1 MDYNKLNKYLGWG
14 VFFIALITYMLTLE
28 ETVSLWDCGEYIA
41 TSNKLEVGHPPGAP
55 LFMMINRLVSAF
67 AGPESVAWCV
77 NAVSAVCSAFTIL
90 FLFWTITFIGRK
102 LALSDFT
109 IASLGTNAKSS
120 VLDSV
125 EKTKK
130 TITDGQ
136 AWAILGSGLIGSLV
150 YTFSDSF
157 WFSAVEAEVYAMSSF
172 FTALVFWAIFKWE
185 SVADEKKSDR
195 WLVFIMFMIGLSI
208 GVHLLNLL
216 AIPAMAYVYYFKKF
230 KKTTLLG
237 FLLTGVI
244 GLVGLL
250 LIQNFIIPSTISIAA
265 WFELFFTN
273 SLGMPFNSGTIFF
286 FLFLAGSIAF
296 GLMYTRKNN
305 YVNFNTGLLS
315 LAVLFIGYSCFAMI
329 PIRSNADL
337 PIDENNPENLVALHR
352 YLQREQ
358 YGDWPLL
365 SGTSWHAETTPGARN
380 PGDQWAD
387 RSDVYVRSYVVEKGG
402 EDVIG
407 FHVSELAEAEAYVKE
422 NGGEIIEKYYL
433 SEERKNQKPT
443 YKSEFKI
450 FFPRMYSSNGSHI
463 TQYKNWSGYTTEG
476 KDPLTDS
483 ETGKV
488 FKNRNGDPVYLPS
501 FGENMTYFGRYQIN
515 HMYWRYFMWNFAG
528 RQNDDHN
535 QYGDILLGNWK
546 SGVGFIDAERLG
558 DQSKLSDVRKNAP
571 ANNSFYFLPLILG
584 LIGFIFHLAK
594 APKDWFVV
602 LLLFLFTGFMIVIFL
617 NQKPLEPRERD
628 YAYAGSFYVFAIWVG
643 LGVYALYEALA
654 TMKLKD
660 LAIPS
665 AVTFGLGLV
674 RYIAETVSENNHS
687 VSYSIFFMSVI
698 AIGVL
703 AALTFLKNLK
713 ENGKA
718 AAGLVTGI
726 ALIAPIVMAV
736 GGWDDHD
743 RSNRQTAREMA
754 KNYLKPCA
762 NQAIIFTNGD
772 NDTFPLWYIQDVE
785 GFRTDVRTVNLSLF
799 NTDWYVEQM
808 TRRAWDSDPLP
819 ISYKEHQYR
828 SGGLSDQVFL
838 LEGILNQYYGYM
850 NSILS
855 EAAGQGV
862 ASPKPAGIDGA
873 MVEACKY
880 APEDVEMI
888 IGRIRADFAKY
899 GPQLGITTGAPIDI
913 TILQALN
920 ENKAHGNQPMPL
932 KVAMD
937 YVKSG
942 NYTIDLGGG
951 QFLAYIPAKKFRIPV
966 DKQAVLAREDSLRKA
981 DAINDLM
988 IPEGRESE
996 ILDNIDWEIGK
1007 SYIIK
1012 NNLMILD
1019 LIAHSDWERPIY
1031 FAATGGRDTYMG
1043 LENFLQMEGLV
1054 YRLAPLRNRGNGG
1067 YLYGGINSEKMYRML
1082 VEEFDWGNLHGDI
1095 NVDYYTRRPIS
1106 NFRIQYLALAKALND
1121 EGKFEKAQNAL
1132 NKCLE
1137 VFPDKNIPNEPR
1149 VMYSFIDEY
1158 LANANGLSEIGA
1170 MDLSDAA
1177 VEKAKALAEDLT
1189 NKIAQEIEFFT
1200 SLRRDLML
1208 ETAPTGVTKEME
1220 TNISILQ
1227 QILQSYG
1234 KFVSQIYT
1242 VNELK
1247 DFGIYEDFIQEQ
1259 SIVKTERLELMMGNN
1274 SSKLSNES
1282 KQAMANLYKHL
1293 IDQTFK
1299 VTHQAF
1305 AKIEK
1310 DLAEASEAEDD
1321 GYLLSASLRKEDPK
1335 KQPTN
1340 FIPFADNQFRRVMF
1354 NVSQLL
1360 QEKGVDLIRTPI
1372 SAVPA
1377 DVLKEIQVISE
1388 NSIGK
1393 YNMIGKKLVYSYFKP
1408 LMPYYGKYA
1417 NDLNGLMNLGA
1428 QEQQQVIEAIRL
1440 CKMYK
1445 LVYQEN

>member
-67 AGPESVAWCV
+67 AGPESVAWCI
-77 NAVSAVCSAFTIL
+77 NAVSALCSAFTIL

-102 LALSDFT
+102 LALSNF
-109 IASLGTNAKSS
+109 SLSDLGSSSSSILNTSNEKIKS
-120 VLDSV
+120 
-125 EKTKK
+125 
-130 TITDGQ
+130 ITEGQ
-136 AWAILGSGLIGSLV
+136 KWAILGSGLIGSLV

-230 KKTTLLG
+230 KKTTWQG
-237 FLLTGVI
+237 FIITGVV
-244 GLVGLL
+244 GMFGLL

-365 SGTSWHAETTPGARN
+365 NGPSWHAETTPGARN

-387 RSDVYVRSYVVEKGG
+387 RSDVYIRSFVVQNAG
-402 EDVIG
+402 EDVKG
-407 FHVSELAEAEAYVKE
+407 FHISELAEAEAYVKE
-422 NGGEIIEKYYL
+422 HGGEIVEKYYL

-443 YKSEFKI
+443 YKSEFMM
-450 FFPRMYSSNGSHI
+450 FFPRMYSSNASHI
-463 TQYKNWSGYTTEG
+463 TQYKNWSGYDPSERDGLEDAESG
-476 KDPLTDS
+476 KLYKDRQ
-483 ETGKV
+483 GNKV
-488 FKNRNGDPVYLPS
+488 VLPS
-501 FGENMTYFGRYQIN
+501 FGENMAYFGKYQIN

-558 DQSKLSDVRKNAP
+558 DQSQLSDVRKSAP

-584 LIGFIFHLAK
+584 LIGFVFHLAK
-594 APKDWFVV
+594 SPKDWFVV
-602 LLLFLFTGFMIVIFL
+602 LLLFLFTGLMIVVFL

-643 LGVYALYEALA
+643 LGVYALYEALSSL
-654 TMKLKD
+654 KLKD
-660 LAIPS
+660 LAIPA
-665 AVTFGLGLV
+665 AVAFGLGIV
-674 RYIAETVSENNHS
+674 RYIAETVSENDHS

-698 AIGVL
+698 AFGVL
-703 AALTFLKNLK
+703 AALTFAKSLK
-713 ENGKA
+713 ENAKA
-718 AAGLVTGI
+718 AGGLVTGL

-743 RSNRQTAREMA
+743 RSNRQSAREMA

-808 TRRAWDSDPLP
+808 TRRAWKSDPLP
-819 ISYKEHQYR
+819 ISFKEHQYR

-850 NSILS
+850 NSVLS
-855 EAAGQGV
+855 AAANPSAV
-862 ASPKPAGIDGA
+862 VNKPEGIDKA

-888 IGRIRADFAKY
+888 INRVKSDFAKY
-899 GPQLGITTGAPIDI
+899 GPQLGITNGAPIDVS
-913 TILQALN
+913 ILQAIN
-920 ENKAHGNQPMPL
+920 ENKVHGNQPMPL
-932 KVAMD
+932 KEAMN
-937 YVKSG
+937 YVKNG
-942 NYTIDLGGG
+942 NHTIDLGGG

-966 DKQAVLAREDSLRKA
+966 DKQAILAREDSLKNA
-981 DAINDLM
+981 GAINDLM
-988 IPEGRESE
+988 IPEGQASRMV
-996 ILDNIDWEIGK
+996 DNIDWELGS

-1019 LIAHSDWERPIY
+1019 LIAHSNWERPIY
-1031 FAATGGRDTYMG
+1031 FAATGGKDTYLG
-1043 LENFLQMEGLV
+1043 LQNYLQMEGLV
-1054 YRLAPLRNRGNGG
+1054 YRLAPIKNTGSG
-1067 YLYGGINSEKMYRML
+1067 YMHGGINSEKMYRML
-1082 VEEFDWGNLHGDI
+1082 VEEFDWGNLHGDV
-1095 NVDYYTRRPIS
+1095 NVDYYTRRPIA
-1106 NFRIQYLALAKALND
+1106 NFRIQYNSLASALIS
-1121 EGKFEKAQNAL
+1121 EGKFEKALNAL

-1137 VFPDKNIPNEPR
+1137 VFPDKNIPYEAT
-1149 VMYSFIDEY
+1149 VMFQFVSNYY
-1158 LANANGLSEIGA
+1158 NVANGLAEAGDMGNSISA
-1170 MDLSDAA
+1170 
-1177 VEKAKALAEDLT
+1177 AKAGKELAENLL
-1189 NKIAQEIEFFT
+1189 NKAAQEVNFFT
-1200 SLRRDLML
+1200 SLRADLMIDNSR
-1208 ETAPTGVTKEME
+1208 PTGVSKELE
-1220 TNISILQ
+1220 TNLSILQ
-1227 QILQSYG
+1227 QIAQDLNRINKQHNPNAEDIAAKPSKLDAGSKNEIKELAGKANAIASENLVKTFTKINQDLVDASENENDDLVSRIRSRKGYGYFSIIDREIRGMISEAYPILMRTQGNLTEADKVSIQELRNGSPISQFSKLQSVFVRD
-1234 KFVSQIYT
+1234 FVSMHLSRGALRDDQLT
-1242 VNELK
+1242 SAK
-1247 DFGIYEDFIQEQ
+1247 QQQER
-1259 SIVKTERLELMMGNN
+1259 E
-1274 SSKLSNES
+1274 ES
-1282 KQAMANLYKHL
+1282 KQLLAILKFLYP
-1293 IDQTFK
+1293 
-1299 VTHQAF
+1299 
-1305 AKIEK
+1305 E
-1310 DLAEASEAEDD
+1310 
-1321 GYLLSASLRKEDPK
+1321 
-1335 KQPTN
+1335 
-1340 FIPFADNQFRRVMF
+1340 
-1354 NVSQLL
+1354 
-1360 QEKGVDLIRTPI
+1360 
-1372 SAVPA
+1372 
-1377 DVLKEIQVISE
+1377 
-1388 NSIGK
+1388 
-1393 YNMIGKKLVYSYFKP
+1393 
-1408 LMPYYGKYA
+1408 YA
-1417 NDLNGLMNLGA
+1417 N
-1428 QEQQQVIEAIRL
+1428 
-1440 CKMYK
+1440 
-1445 LVYQEN
+1445 